1 MQEVAVAFFA
11 ATEIKYGFWE
21 LFFKILIPS
30 IVAVS
35 VTIAIK
41 SRVEGKR
48 ISMGMILSTAIIGI
62 GVTYMC
68 SGYILKYTSNEGT
81 VFAASA
87 VTYSAEKI
95 GGYFIYRIKIDI
107 ILDAIIHGFK
117 DMVLNIFKKNQK

>member
-1 MQEVAVAFFA
+1 M
-11 ATEIKYGFWE
+11 
-21 LFFKILIPS
+21 
-30 IVAVS
+30 VAVS

-41 SRVEGKR
+41 NKVEGKR
-48 ISMGMILSTAIIGI
+48 LSIGMILSTAIIGI

-95 GGYFIYRIKIDI
+95 GGYFVYRVKVDM
-107 ILDAIIHGFK
+107 ILDAIIQGFK
-117 DMVLNIFKKNQK
+117 NMVVSLFKKDTN